1 MQIKPNSNSSNPYY
15 LARLATHKIE
25 PTLERLNELDWKEV
39 AKVISNPGD
48 YVHLRDTHLILQDE
62 ADKLAEAEKAEA
74 EKQAGMNPVRRAVYK
89 AVQKPV
95 GDWWNKHFQKEPEPI
110 PFVQYPLG
118 GVDPWDN

>member
-1 MQIKPNSNSSNPYY
+1 MMQIKPNSSNPHY
-15 LARLATHKIE
+15 LSKLANHEIE

-39 AKVISNPGD
+39 AKVISSPKD
-48 YVHLRDTHLILQDE
+48 YVHLSNTHSILQDK

-74 EKQAGMNPVRRAVYK
+74 DKQAGMNVVHRTFYK
-89 AVQKPV
+89 TIQKPV
-95 GDWWNKHFQKEPEPI
+95 GDWWNKHFKKEPEPI